1 MKSYIINQS
10 KLDLNVQTIKKSIL
24 LEIAA
29 TAMLANLK
37 LRKQKS

>member
-1 MKSYIINQS
+1 MQ
-10 KLDLNVQTIKKSIL
+10 KLDIKKLDFNVYNLKKKVL
-24 LEIAA
+24 LEAAA

>member
-10 KLDLNVQTIKKSIL
+10 ELNLNVQTIKKSIL

>member
-24 LEIAA
+24 LEIEA